1 MKLDELYGRITE
13 AVSSLDCESIRPGF
27 RPLKFAL
34 NDDEK
39 CFFDGA
45 YIEKTDVFCANTSI
59 DYNGEQIAIWK
70 VDGEPDIPVL
80 TSKIVHEMFHGLQT
94 REKWNCWADET
105 EALYRYKYNADAL
118 SLRLRENDLL
128 LRLLDRFDDTA
139 YRELL
144 SHRRLRSEKYPY
156 EFDYESRI
164 EEIEGSATYVEWAVL
179 GQLDEN
185 AAAAMKER
193 MRAAVT
199 KPERL
204 LPVRISCYYT
214 GALMINAM
222 KAAGS
227 DPLSSAKHPAIFAAL
242 KNVRP
247 SDGNYPGIDARRRTA
262 ANAVAEFDRESER
275 IVGVALEMN
284 EVAVE
289 GPLELLCVNIYDARF
304 FNGYITSRYFLLY
317 RDTGGEHT
325 VYGDFVLEMS
335 DAKTISRVY
344 RWRAATG
351 L

>member
-34 NDDEK
+34 YDDEK

-199 KPERL
+199 KPRDSRRFRRGRSVVRL
-204 LPVRISCYYT
+204 Q
-214 GALMINAM
+214 
-222 KAAGS
+222 GS
-227 DPLSSAKHPAIFAAL
+227 STAESS
-242 KNVRP
+242 
-247 SDGNYPGIDARRRTA
+247 S
-262 ANAVAEFDRESER
+262 
-275 IVGVALEMN
+275 
-284 EVAVE
+284 
-289 GPLELLCVNIYDARF
+289 
-304 FNGYITSRYFLLY
+304 SR
-317 RDTGGEHT
+317 
-325 VYGDFVLEMS
+325 S
-335 DAKTISRVY
+335 
-344 RWRAATG
+344 
-351 L
+351 